1 MILGSTSGLCGICST
16 KFIQLKT
23 VNKIA
28 FNDIES
34 IPQLVKDF
42 LNQEIEGFEK
52 TTFSFDNFAQQ
63 IHQKQKSFNDSQRE
77 IISKTFTDQLSHL
90 KLFAKQKENIESL
103 KSPDTF
109 TITTGHQ
116 LNLFSGPVFFVY
128 KILQTIKTCTNLK
141 QQFPDFNFV
150 PVYWMA
156 SEDHDFAEINHFK
169 TENNYYEI
177 NEKSGGAVGRIKI
190 NDTFFISE
198 FEKEFKDSI
207 FGTELILMLKEAYKV
222 GNTLTEAIQI
232 VVYRLFSEFGLLI
245 LDGDSKALKN
255 QVRDIFKDELIKF
268 SLHKTSKEKVDFLT
282 EKYGKVQVNPREIN
296 LFYLSETRD
305 RIDFDGEN
313 YFVVDTDRK
322 FTKEEILVEL
332 ENFPEK
338 FSPNALMRPVYQE
351 KVLPNLAYIGGNA
364 EIMYWLELKDY
375 FEKINIPFPILI
387 PRNSML
393 FIKEK
398 TLGKIEKLDLKIED
412 FFQNFTKITNGKI
425 LQNNSILES
434 LDAKENSLIHNFSE
448 LKILAETT
456 EKSFG
461 NMVKAE
467 EIRQLKSF
475 KRMKKRLL
483 DAEKIKQSELLE
495 RLELLF
501 LNVHPAKTWQERI
514 FNFSTFFADYG
525 YDWLEACLEEMEV
538 EQSKLIIV
546 AI

>member
-1 MILGSTSGLCGICST
+1 
-16 KFIQLKT
+16 LKT
-23 VNKIA
+23 INKIS

-42 LNQEIEGFEK
+42 LNQNIEGFENN
-52 TTFSFDNFAQQ
+52 TFSLDHFRQQ
-63 IHQKQKSFNDSQRE
+63 IHLKKDSFTSEKRNILADVFEGQFENLSLSSKQRE
-77 IISKTFTDQLSHL
+77 NLENL
-90 KLFAKQKENIESL
+90 KLPN
-103 KSPDTF
+103 TF

-128 KILQTIKTCTNLK
+128 KILQTIKTCTYLK
-141 QQFPDFNFV
+141 ENFPDFNFV

-169 TENNYYEI
+169 TENNYYET
-177 NEKSGGAVGRIKI
+177 NEKSGGPVGRIAI
-190 NDTFFISE
+190 SDTYFISE

-207 FGTELILMLKEAYKV
+207 FGTELILMMKEAYKV
-222 GNTLTEAIQI
+222 GNTLTEAIKI
-232 VVYRLFSEFGLLI
+232 LVNRLFSEFGLLI
-245 LDGDSKALKN
+245 LDGDSQELKN
-255 QVRDIFKDELIKF
+255 QMKTIFKDELLNF
-268 SLHKTSKEKVDFLT
+268 SLQRTSKEKVDFLT

-305 RIDFDGEN
+305 RIEFNGQK
-313 YFVVDTDRK
+313 YIVVDQSIQ
-322 FTKEEILVEL
+322 FTEQEILGEL
-332 ENFPEK
+332 ENHPEK

-351 KVLPNLAYIGGNA
+351 NVLPNLAYIGGNA

-375 FEKINIPFPILI
+375 FSKINIPFPILI

-393 FIKEK
+393 FLKEK

-412 FFQNFTKITNGKI
+412 FFQNFSVLTNQKI
-425 LQNNSILES
+425 LKDHPILQL
-434 LDAKENSLIHNFSE
+434 LDEKEELLINNFSE
-448 LKILAETT
+448 LKASAETT

-467 EIRQLKSF
+467 EVRQLKSF

-483 DAEKIKQSELLE
+483 HAEKIKQNELLE
-495 RLELLF
+495 RLENLF
-501 LNVHPAKTWQERI
+501 LDVHPAKTWQERVY
-514 FNFSTFFADYG
+514 NFSVFFSDYG
-525 YDWLEACLEEMEV
+525 YSWLENCLEEMV
-538 EQSKLIIV
+538 VQDSKLIIV

>member
-1 MILGSTSGLCGICST
+1 M
-16 KFIQLKT
+16 KT
-23 VNKIA
+23 INKIS

-42 LNQEIEGFEK
+42 LNQNIEGFEDK
-52 TTFSFDNFAQQ
+52 IFSVEHFRQQ
-63 IHQKQKSFNDSQRE
+63 IHLKKDSFSAEQRDILSDVFTKQLSGLTLSSKQK
-77 IISKTFTDQLSHL
+77 K
-90 KLFAKQKENIESL
+90 NIENL
-103 KSPDTF
+103 RLANTF

-128 KILQTIKTCTNLK
+128 KILQTIKTCTYLK
-141 QQFPDFNFV
+141 EYFPDFNFV

-177 NEKSGGAVGRIKI
+177 NEKSGGPVGRIKI
-190 NDTFFISE
+190 NDTYFISE
-198 FEKEFKDSI
+198 FEKEFKDSV
-207 FGTELILMLKEAYKV
+207 FGTELILMLKEAYKI
-222 GNTLTEAIQI
+222 GNTLTQAIQI
-232 VVYRLFSEFGLLI
+232 LVNRLFSEFGLLM
-245 LDGDSKALKN
+245 LDGDSKELKEQIKN
-255 QVRDIFKDELIKF
+255 VFKDELLHF
-268 SLHKTSKEKVDFLT
+268 SLQKTSKNKVDFLT

-305 RIDFDGEN
+305 RIDFNGQK
-313 YFVVDTDRK
+313 YTVVDTNIR
-322 FTKEEILVEL
+322 FTEEEIIAEL
-332 ENFPEK
+332 DHHPEK

-375 FEKINIPFPILI
+375 FSKLNIPFPILI

-393 FIKEK
+393 FLKEK

-412 FFQNFTKITNGKI
+412 FFQNFTGITNRKI
-425 LQNNSILES
+425 LTDNPILKLLDTKEEILVNNF
-434 LDAKENSLIHNFSE
+434 AE
-448 LKILAETT
+448 LKASAETT

-467 EIRQLKSF
+467 EVRQLKSF

-483 DAEKIKQSELLE
+483 HAEKIKQNELLE
-495 RLELLF
+495 RLENLF
-501 LNVHPAKTWQERI
+501 LDVHPSKTWQERV
-514 FNFSTFFADYG
+514 FNFSVFFSDEG
-525 YDWLEACLEEMEV
+525 YPWLENCLEEMV
-538 EQSKLIIV
+538 VQDSKLIIV

>member
-1 MILGSTSGLCGICST
+1 MVFVQLNSIT
-16 KFIQLKT
+16 LKT

-28 FNDIES
+28 FTNIES

-52 TTFSFDNFAQQ
+52 NTFSFDNFSQQ
-63 IHQKQKSFNDSQRE
+63 IHQKQNSFDNSQRE
-77 IISKTFTDQLSHL
+77 IVLKTFTEQLSYL
-90 KLFAKQKENIESL
+90 KLSSKQKENIESL
-103 KSPDTF
+103 KSPNTF

-128 KILQTIKTCTNLK
+128 KILQTIKTCTHLK
-141 QQFPDFNFV
+141 QKFPDFNFV

-190 NDTFFISE
+190 GDTFFISE

-232 VVYRLFSEFGLLI
+232 LVNRLFSEFGLLI
-245 LDGDSKALKN
+245 LDGDSKELKN
-255 QVRDIFKDELIKF
+255 QVKDIFKEELINF
-268 SLHKTSKEKVDFLT
+268 SLHNTSKEKVDFLT
-282 EKYGKVQVNPREIN
+282 GKYGKVQVNPREIN

-313 YFVVDTDRK
+313 YFVVDTDKK
-322 FTKEEILVEL
+322 FTKEEILAEL
-332 ENFPEK
+332 ENFPER

-375 FEKINIPFPILI
+375 FAKINIPFPILI

-398 TLGKIEKLDLKIED
+398 TLGKIEKLDLRIED
-412 FFQNFTKITNGKI
+412 FFQNFTKIINTKI
-425 LQNNSILES
+425 LENNFILES
-434 LDAKENSLIHNFSE
+434 LDGQENRLIHNFSE
-448 LKILAETT
+448 LKSLAETT

-475 KRMKKRLL
+475 KRMRKRLL
-483 DAEKIKQSELLE
+483 HAEKIKQNELLE
-495 RLELLF
+495 RLEMLF
-501 LNVHPAKTWQERI
+501 LDVHPAKTWQERI
-514 FNFSTFFADYG
+514 FNFSVFFTDYG
-525 YDWLEACLEEMEV
+525 YSWLESCLEEMEV

>member
-1 MILGSTSGLCGICST
+1 M
-16 KFIQLKT
+16 KT
-23 VNKIA
+23 VKKIA
-28 FNDIES
+28 FKDIES

-42 LNQEIEGFEK
+42 LNQEIEGFEEN
-52 TTFSFDNFAQQ
+52 TFSFDHFAQH
-63 IHQKQKSFNDSQRE
+63 IHLKQDSFNSSQRE
-77 IISKTFTDQLSHL
+77 ILFTVFTDQLSEL
-90 KLFAKQKENIESL
+90 KLSTKQKENIESL
-103 KSPDTF
+103 KSTNTF

-116 LNLFSGPVFFVY
+116 LNLFSGPAFFVY

-141 QQFPDFNFV
+141 QKFPDFNFV

-169 TENNYYEI
+169 TANNYFEI
-177 NEKSGGAVGRIKI
+177 NEKSGGAVGRIHI

-222 GNTLTEAIQI
+222 GNTLTEAIKI
-232 VVYRLFSEFGLLI
+232 LVNRLFSDFGLLI
-245 LDGDSKALKN
+245 LDGDSKDLKN
-255 QVRDIFKDELIKF
+255 QLKDVFKDELTNF
-268 SLHKTSKEKVDFLT
+268 SLYKTSKDKVDFLT

-305 RIDFDGEN
+305 RIDFGGEN
-313 YFVVDTDRK
+313 YIIVDTDKR
-322 FTKEEILVEL
+322 FSQEEILSEL
-332 ENFPEK
+332 ENFPER

-351 KVLPNLAYIGGNA
+351 RVLPNLAYIGGNA

-375 FEKINIPFPILI
+375 FSQLNIPFPILI

-393 FIKEK
+393 FIEEK
-398 TLGKIEKLDLKIED
+398 TLGKINKLDLKIED
-412 FFQNFTKITNGKI
+412 FFQNFTQITNAKI
-425 LQNNSILES
+425 LDKNSILEA
-434 LDAKENSLIHNFSE
+434 LNTQENILLNNFSE
-448 LKILAETT
+448 LKSLAETT

-467 EIRQLKSF
+467 EVRQLKSF
-475 KRMKKRLL
+475 KRLKKRLL
-483 DAEKIKQSELLE
+483 HAEKIKQNELLE
-495 RLELLF
+495 RLENLF
-501 LNVHPAKTWQERI
+501 LTVHPAKTWQERI
-514 FNFSTFFADYG
+514 FNFSVFFADYG
-525 YDWLEACLEEMEV
+525 NAWLDACLEEMEV

>member
-1 MILGSTSGLCGICST
+1 MVFVQLNS
-16 KFIQLKT
+16 IQLKT
-23 VNKIA
+23 VKKIS

-34 IPQLVKDF
+34 IPPLVKDF
-42 LNQEIEGFEK
+42 LNHQIEGFENS
-52 TTFSFDNFAQQ
+52 TFSFDNFADQ
-63 IHQKQKSFNDSQRE
+63 IHLKQNTFEQSNRELLSKAFTSQLSELQLSSKQK
-77 IISKTFTDQLSHL
+77 K
-90 KLFAKQKENIESL
+90 NIESL
-103 KSPDTF
+103 KSINTF

-128 KILQTIKTCTNLK
+128 KILQTIKTCTNLREK
-141 QQFPDFNFV
+141 FPDFNFV

-222 GNTLTEAIQI
+222 GNTLTEAIKI
-232 VVYRLFSEFGLLI
+232 LVNRLFSDFGLLI
-245 LDGDSKALKN
+245 LDGDSKELKN
-255 QVRDIFKDELIKF
+255 QIKDIFKDELINF
-268 SLHKTSKEKVDFLT
+268 SLHQTSKDKVDFLT

-296 LFYLSETRD
+296 LFYLTETRD
-305 RIDFDGEN
+305 RVDFDGTN
-313 YFVVDTDRK
+313 YVIVDTDKK
-322 FTKEEILVEL
+322 FTKEEILSEL

-351 KVLPNLAYIGGNA
+351 RVLPNLAYIGGNA

-375 FEKINIPFPILI
+375 FSKINIPFPILI

-398 TLGKIEKLDLKIED
+398 TLGKIEKLNLKIDD
-412 FFQNFTKITNGKI
+412 FFQNFTKITNAKI
-425 LQNNSILES
+425 LDNNSVLQS
-434 LDAKENSLIHNFSE
+434 LDTQENLILNNFSE
-448 LKILAETT
+448 LKSLAETT

-467 EIRQLKSF
+467 EVRQLKSF
-475 KRMKKRLL
+475 KRLKKRLL
-483 DAEKIKQSELLE
+483 HAEKIKQNELLE
-495 RLELLF
+495 RLEMLF

-514 FNFSTFFADYG
+514 FNFSTFFSDYG
-525 YDWLEACLEEMEV
+525 YDWLETCLEEMEV
-538 EQSKLIIV
+538 EESKLIIV
-546 AI
+546 AV

>member
-1 MILGSTSGLCGICST
+1 MVFVQLNLIR
-16 KFIQLKT
+16 LKT

-42 LNQEIEGFEK
+42 LNQKIEGFEDK
-52 TTFSFDNFAQQ
+52 TFSFDNFAQQ
-63 IHQKQKSFNDSQRE
+63 IHQKQNSFDNSQRE
-77 IISKTFTDQLSHL
+77 IISKAFTDQLSHL
-90 KLFAKQKENIESL
+90 ELSSKQKENIESL
-103 KSPDTF
+103 KSQNTF

-141 QQFPDFNFV
+141 QKFPDFNFV

-222 GNTLTEAIQI
+222 GNTLTQAIQI
-232 VVYRLFSEFGLLI
+232 LVNRLFSEFGLLI
-245 LDGDSKALKN
+245 LDGDSKELKN
-255 QVRDIFKDELIKF
+255 QVKEIFKDELLHF
-268 SLHKTSKEKVDFLT
+268 SLNKKSKEKVDFLT

-296 LFYLSETRD
+296 LFYLSQTRD
-305 RIDFDGEN
+305 RIDFDGKN
-313 YFVVDTDRK
+313 YLIVDTDKK
-322 FTKEEILVEL
+322 FTEKEILFEL
-332 ENFPEK
+332 ENYPEK

-375 FEKINIPFPILI
+375 FSEINIPFPVLI

-398 TLGKIEKLDLKIED
+398 TLEKIEKLDLNIED
-412 FFQNFTKITNGKI
+412 FFQNFTKITNAKI
-425 LQNNSILES
+425 LENSFILKS
-434 LDAKENSLIHNFSE
+434 LDEKENLLTANFSE
-448 LKILAETT
+448 LKKLAETT

-467 EIRQLKSF
+467 EVRQLKSF

-483 DAEKIKQSELLE
+483 HAEKIKQKELLE
-495 RLELLF
+495 RLEMLF

-514 FNFSTFFADYG
+514 FNFSVFFADFG
-525 YDWLEACLEEMEV
+525 YSWLQSCLEEMEV

>member
-1 MILGSTSGLCGICST
+1 M
-16 KFIQLKT
+16 KT
-23 VNKIA
+23 VNKIS
-28 FNDIES
+28 FKDIES

-42 LNQEIEGFEK
+42 LNHQIEGFEK
-52 TTFSFDNFAQQ
+52 HTFSHDNFAKQ
-63 IHQKQKSFNDSQRE
+63 IHLKQNTFENDQRE
-77 IISKTFTDQLSHL
+77 VICKTFKDQLSGL
-90 KLFAKQKENIESL
+90 LLSSQQEENIESL
-103 KSPDTF
+103 KLTNTF

-128 KILQTIKTCTNLK
+128 KILQTIKTCTCLK
-141 QQFPDFNFV
+141 EKFPNFNFV

-177 NEKSGGAVGRIKI
+177 SGKSGGAVGRIKI

-207 FGTELILMLKEAYKV
+207 FGTELVLMLQEAYKA
-222 GNTLTEAIQI
+222 GNTLTKAIQI
-232 VVYRLFSEFGLLI
+232 LVHRMFAHFGLLI
-245 LDGDSKALKN
+245 LDGDSKELKS
-255 QVRDIFKDELIKF
+255 QVKDLFKDELLNF
-268 SLHKTSKEKVDFLT
+268 SLNKSSKVKVDFLT

-305 RIDFDGEN
+305 RIEFDGN
-313 YFVVDTDRK
+313 RYIITDTGKK
-322 FTKEEILVEL
+322 FTQEEIFSEL
-332 ENFPEK
+332 ENFPER

-375 FEKINIPFPILI
+375 FSDVNIPFPILI

-393 FIKEK
+393 FIKQK
-398 TLGKIEKLDLKIED
+398 TLNKIEKLDLKIED
-412 FFQNFTKITNGKI
+412 FFQNFTKITNAKI
-425 LQNNSILES
+425 LDDNFVLES
-434 LDAKENSLIHNFSE
+434 LDRQESLIQQHFSE
-448 LKILAETT
+448 LKSLAETT

-461 NMVKAE
+461 NMVRAE
-467 EIRQLKSF
+467 EVRQLKSF
-475 KRMKKRLL
+475 KRLKKRLL
-483 DAEKIKQSELLE
+483 HAEKIKQNELLE
-495 RLELLF
+495 RLETLF

-514 FNFSTFFADYG
+514 FNFSVFFADFG
-525 YDWLEACLEEMEV
+525 YSWLETIVEEMEV